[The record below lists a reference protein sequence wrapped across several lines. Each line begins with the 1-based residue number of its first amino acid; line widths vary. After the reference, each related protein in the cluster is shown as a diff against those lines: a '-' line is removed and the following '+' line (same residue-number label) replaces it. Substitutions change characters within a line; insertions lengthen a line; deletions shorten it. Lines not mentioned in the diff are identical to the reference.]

1 MEPDDPDKWLEHLT
15 GKSGDAHP
23 RTEKLRAAI
32 QRMEA
37 RQPVGDPP
45 PLSALLFRLRR
56 EGLLDKP
63 TAFWR
68 QPALLAMAASV
79 AVVSITIS
87 LWHTTDESE
96 LDETRIV
103 RALPTQ
109 QRFEVADPEASAL
122 GLSNDLKALGVVVRI
137 EREGNDIAVM
147 FTVPEPLT
155 PALAKELTRLGVKD
169 AKGKQRFVI
178 VLAKKR

>member
-1 MEPDDPDKWLEHLT
+1 MEPDDPDKWLEQLN

-37 RQPVGDPP
+37 KSPVGEPP
-45 PLSALLFRLRR
+45 PVSALLFRLRR
-56 EGLLDKP
+56 EGLLGKA

-79 AVVSITIS
+79 AVVTITLS
-87 LWHTTDESE
+87 LWHTTDETA

-109 QRFEVADPEASAL
+109 QRFEVADPESSAL
-122 GLSNDLKALGVVVRI
+122 GLSNDLQLFGVAAQIVRDD
-137 EREGNDIAVM
+137 NDIAVM

-155 PALAKELTRLGVKD
+155 PALAKELTRIGVKD